1 MKKIIYNIIIFLCLM
16 AINVN
21 AKGSALFDV
30 YTSNKTPKPGET
42 FTVTVQ
48 IKGENMGAYE
58 MDLSYDSSIVKF
70 VSAESGDCNN
80 TTCLGVLLG
89 TSRKDLTFTFKAI
102 ANGYT
107 SIGVKNYYVIEGESS
122 EETKLNATVD
132 ATSVTVKEATT
143 ITKPITYSTNN
154 NLSDLKVKDYTLSPS
169 FNKDT
174 LNYTISVPS
183 NIEEITIEAE
193 KEDSK
198 AKINGDGTHKVSEG
212 DNKFTI
218 VVTSEK
224 GTTKEYV
231 INVVVKDENPINVS
245 VNNKNYTIIKRKS
258 TLPKLENYKESEI
271 DINGV
276 NIPCLTNEITNY
288 TLVGLKDE
296 TSKTK
301 LFIYNKDLNTYQEYN
316 ELTFNNFNIVLL
328 NNKTSYNL
336 KKEEIKIND
345 INVNAYK
352 LNTNYY
358 LIYGK
363 NTNTGDEK
371 WYTYEA
377 VENTIQPF
385 NENMYNTFQKQIDK
399 ANKLILIFA
408 SLSLIFAI
416 LLIISLITKNNKKGK
431 NKKTLTFL
439 DDNYITDEKTNK
451 DKKNANKVKDIKDIK
466 DNKTPSKPDNKDKE
480 QNKDL
485 SKTKEYKK
493 PKKEITEIN
502 LLDKDDK
509 NISKTKQKNHDE
521 FKDL

>member
-1 MKKIIYNIIIFLCLM
+1 M
-16 AINVN
+16 
-21 AKGSALFDV
+21 
-30 YTSNKTPKPGET
+30 
-42 FTVTVQ
+42 
-48 IKGENMGAYE
+48 
-58 MDLSYDSSIVKF
+58 
-70 VSAESGDCNN
+70 
-80 TTCLGVLLG
+80 
-89 TSRKDLTFTFKAI
+89 
-102 ANGYT
+102 
-107 SIGVKNYYVIEGESS
+107 
-122 EETKLNATVD
+122 
-132 ATSVTVKEATT
+132 
-143 ITKPITYSTNN
+143 
-154 NLSDLKVKDYTLSPS
+154 
-169 FNKDT
+169 
-174 LNYTISVPS
+174 
-183 NIEEITIEAE
+183 
-193 KEDSK
+193 
-198 AKINGDGTHKVSEG
+198 
-212 DNKFTI
+212 
-218 VVTSEK
+218 
-224 GTTKEYV
+224 
-231 INVVVKDENPINVS
+231 
-245 VNNKNYTIIKRKS
+245 
-258 TLPKLENYKESEI
+258 
-271 DINGV
+271 
-276 NIPCLTNEITNY
+276 
-288 TLVGLKDE
+288 
-296 TSKTK
+296 
-301 LFIYNKDLNTYQEYN
+301 
-316 ELTFNNFNIVLL
+316 L

-451 DKKNANKVKDIKDIK
+451 DKKNANKVKDIKD
-466 DNKTPSKPDNKDKE
+466 NKTPSKPDNKDKE

>member
-1 MKKIIYNIIIFLCLM
+1 M
-16 AINVN
+16 
-21 AKGSALFDV
+21 
-30 YTSNKTPKPGET
+30 
-42 FTVTVQ
+42 
-48 IKGENMGAYE
+48 
-58 MDLSYDSSIVKF
+58 
-70 VSAESGDCNN
+70 
-80 TTCLGVLLG
+80 
-89 TSRKDLTFTFKAI
+89 
-102 ANGYT
+102 
-107 SIGVKNYYVIEGESS
+107 
-122 EETKLNATVD
+122 
-132 ATSVTVKEATT
+132 
-143 ITKPITYSTNN
+143 
-154 NLSDLKVKDYTLSPS
+154 
-169 FNKDT
+169 
-174 LNYTISVPS
+174 
-183 NIEEITIEAE
+183 
-193 KEDSK
+193 
-198 AKINGDGTHKVSEG
+198 
-212 DNKFTI
+212 
-218 VVTSEK
+218 
-224 GTTKEYV
+224 
-231 INVVVKDENPINVS
+231 
-245 VNNKNYTIIKRKS
+245 
-258 TLPKLENYKESEI
+258 
-271 DINGV
+271 
-276 NIPCLTNEITNY
+276 
-288 TLVGLKDE
+288 
-296 TSKTK
+296 
-301 LFIYNKDLNTYQEYN
+301 
-316 ELTFNNFNIVLL
+316 L

-345 INVNAYK
+345 ININAYK

-371 WYTYEA
+371 WYTYET

-385 NENMYNTFQKQIDK
+385 NEKMYNTFQKQIDK

-466 DNKTPSKPDNKDKE
+466 DIKDNKTPSKPDNKDKE
-480 QNKDL
+480 QDKDL